1 MISYQKKRYTMDQ
14 VLSKMDPAIQKW
26 FRSKFKALTEP
37 QAFAIPLIE
46 DQKSVLISSPTGSG
60 KTISAFLAI
69 IDRLYALHREGKLE
83 DKIYCVYVSPL
94 KALAND
100 INRNLKEPLREIG
113 EVVTAMGAERPQ
125 IRVAVRSGDTS
136 TAERQKM
143 VRKPPHIFITT
154 PESLSLVLSTTKFIQ
169 RFTDAEYLII
179 DEIHDLCNSKR
190 GTLLSLAV
198 ERLQH
203 QIKRPMTRIGLSATQ
218 APIEEVAKYLV
229 GYEDG
234 KLRDCAIVDIEST
247 KGLDIAVVP
256 PVEDLAKTP
265 FEVAQGRMYLVL
277 KRLITDHK
285 TTLVF
290 TNTRSGTEHMVIKLK
305 ELGVKRVAAHHGSM
319 AKDIRLEIE
328 EQLKRGE
335 LQASVSSTSLEL
347 GIDIGFIDLVCQISS
362 PKSTAKL
369 LQRIGRAGHAV
380 SAVSKGRIIPMDP
393 EDLVE
398 CGVLVKSAYANKIDR
413 VRILR
418 NNLDVLA
425 QALVG
430 MAIDHQWDVE
440 EAFKVVRSSM
450 PYHELPRKDFDA
462 VLDYLAGRHT
472 LQDKSVYAKVWLDP
486 QQNKFGAKRG
496 SRMIYFMNI
505 GTIPEESNYRVF
517 SERGVPLGT
526 LSESF
531 VERLGAKEIFVLGG
545 KSYEFLQTK
554 GTKVFVRDAH
564 GRKPTVPSWSGEMMS
579 RTFDLSL
586 QVGEFRR
593 SMEEALGEKTTLK
606 IKDELM
612 KSMHMEMDAAE
623 TIIRFFKDQRKIGGV
638 IPHDRKILV
647 EGYIDGRGVHNAIF
661 HSVFGRSVNEALSR
675 YLAHKIN
682 LKTGF
687 RIQSSVTDN
696 TFLLALPET
705 IDLNEVTRMVSASD
719 FEEVLRQALP
729 NSEIF
734 KQRFRH
740 CATRAFMILKN
751 YRGKEISIARQHQ
764 HARKILDAL
773 ATDPDFP
780 IVKETYNEILYDFL
794 DLDNAKRVVGQV
806 DDGTI
811 TFAFREWSQIPS
823 PFALN
828 VILMG
833 MTDLL
838 TLEDRTALLK
848 ELQDSI
854 LNKVVE
860 GGERDAPKFEK
871 ERVDRYF
878 ASKKELL
885 RFSSKGEML
894 EALEKLGAVHA
905 FKYAR
910 PSLYEF
916 TSSAPDAIAKW
927 ADDLLR
933 EGKTE
938 SVWIQD
944 RMWVPTSLARR
955 YATVYR
961 HHGTLREGERRTL
974 DLLGAGKTP
983 EQLKVALAGIEDAF
997 DEDEEV
1003 IAADILRSLE
1013 TKNLVRVAGMTEDG
1027 SFVYR
1032 ARGQADRADFEH
1044 AVKGIVVA
1052 YLEYFAPTT
1061 RGRLAYDLGL
1071 DEEVLAAG
1079 LAALLKEDRVSEGY
1093 YVIGERPQFMLTA
1106 DKKGIEGQV
1115 EGAIVLEEH
1124 NVIQHIITK
1133 QFEQFRD
1140 VDGYFDWFMSAGLVY
1155 DVFNRVKDFDIEDWW
1170 DRREREEIR
1179 HGRFVRRQVGFAHDK
1194 YCDMLVSA
1202 YRQEAPLRTDEKALQ
1217 AIRASS
1223 GVTASQLGK
1232 MLRLP
1237 KEAVQEIIDRLDRNM
1252 YICRKAEERKS
1263 WSSRNVYIPYPMRN
1277 IVRDAKRRV
1286 IRQFLKSS
1294 GPASFTAIRGF
1305 TGFSFNEVFSIL
1317 NKFEEDESVRRVTV
1331 VGETSIDMY
1340 MLAEELD
1347 GLVQQTPL
1355 EEVSDRLRVLSLYD
1369 PFVQPMWAELT
1380 TKYGEGWIYPIIKNG
1395 ELVGMIE
1402 KWKMSGAVDI
1412 REVLLED
1419 ESLLP
1424 ELLDELDRMMDF
1436 YKMMGIEIIRMRKV
1450 FETPIAELEEST
1462 LEVFKSKG
1470 YHVLQGM
1477 LIKGALVPRVFQKKD
1492 VYAYLLWK
1500 QHIHGE
1506 NKVRDVLRLAQ
1517 KFGGIRSDFES
1528 YLRVQRFRRL
1538 RRHLRDNELMAGL
1551 VIPAHLTY
1559 CLRSDL
1565 RLYKRAKSRP
1575 LTGAM
1580 KELLEQL
1587 PKFDAVSRKELFE
1600 RVEMDPKEFDEAFNA
1615 LYEGLFV
1622 VRNGQNKYLRIGDAV
1637 ETQDQARRIIL
1648 ERLVANF
1655 GLVSAEGLA
1664 RMTKHEFRMHEIR
1677 DYLSEQERAGK
1688 LVKGFFIEGDETL
1701 YWMIAE
1707 DLERIGNVVC
1717 EESFVLSPFD
1727 QLALF
1732 LAAEIRRKFR
1742 IGSCFVIFN
1751 KGAMTGAFKGT
1762 KKGNTL
1768 LLSQFVGTEEEKNIL
1783 RAFERQWGLRVTEQA
1798 EGEQEDDWEIMRFW
1812 EEQAY

>member
-1 MISYQKKRYTMDQ
+1 MISYQKKRHTMAQ
-14 VLSKMDPAIQKW
+14 VLGEMDPVVQKW
-26 FRSKFKALTEP
+26 FKSKFSDVTEP
-37 QAFAIPLIE
+37 QSYAIPIIQ
-46 DQKSVLISSPTGSG
+46 QKDSVLISSPTGSG

-69 IDRLYALHREGKLE
+69 IDRLYKLHREGKLE

-113 EVVTAMGAERPQ
+113 EVASDMGLERPQ

-154 PESLSLVLSTTKFIQ
+154 PESLSLVLSTSKFIQ
-169 RFTDAEYLII
+169 RFKDVEYLIV

-190 GTLLSLAV
+190 GTLLSLGV

-203 QIKRPMTRIGLSATQ
+203 FVKEPMVRVGLSATQ
-218 APIEEVAKYLV
+218 APIEEVAKYLA
-229 GYEDG
+229 GYEGG
-234 KLRDCAIVDIEST
+234 KVRDVQIVDIEST
-247 KGLDIAVVP
+247 KGLDIAVVS
-256 PVEDLAKTP
+256 PVEDLSKTP
-265 FEVAQGRMYLVL
+265 FEVAQTRMYQVL
-277 KRLITDHK
+277 KRLIEQHK

-380 SAVSKGRIIPMDP
+380 SSISKGRLIPLEP
-393 EDLVE
+393 EELVE

-413 VRILR
+413 VRIVQ

-430 MAIDHQWDVE
+430 MAIDHQWGID
-440 EAFKVVRSSM
+440 EAYDVVRQSY
-450 PYHELPRKDFDA
+450 PYHALPREDFDA
-462 VLDYLAGRHT
+462 VLDYLAGRHS
-472 LQDKSVYAKVWLDP
+472 LQDKSVYAKVWVDEA
-486 QQNKFGAKRG
+486 QGKFGAKRG

-517 SERGVPLGT
+517 SERGVPLGS

-554 GTKVFVRDAH
+554 GTKIFVRDAH

-579 RTFDLSL
+579 RSFDLSL
-586 QVGEFRR
+586 QIGEFRR
-593 SMEEALGEKTTLK
+593 WMAGALEKSTTTK
-606 IKDELM
+606 IRNELM
-612 KSMHMEMDAAE
+612 ESMHYDVDAAE
-623 TIIRFFKDQRKIGGV
+623 TVIRFFKEQRKIGSV
-638 IPHDRKILV
+638 IPHDRAILV
-647 EGYIDGRGVHNAIF
+647 EGYIDGRGMHNVIVHSI
-661 HSVFGRSVNEALSR
+661 FGRSVNEAFSR
-675 YLAHKIN
+675 YLGHKIQKQ
-682 LKTGF
+682 LGLRVQT
-687 RIQSSVTDN
+687 SVTDN
-696 TFLLALPET
+696 NFLLALPEP
-705 IDLNEVTRMVSASD
+705 IELEQVEKWFSGKD
-719 FEEVLRQALP
+719 FEEVLREALP
-729 NSEIF
+729 TSEVF

-764 HARKILDAL
+764 HARKILEAL
-773 ATDPDFP
+773 AAEPDFP
-780 IVKETYNEILYDFL
+780 IVKETFNEILHEFL
-794 DLDNAKRVVGQV
+794 DI
-806 DDGTI
+806 DDAQMVADDIDAGKI
-811 TFAFREWSQIPS
+811 EFHYRPWSEIPT

-838 TLEDRTALLK
+838 TLEDRSALLK

-854 LNKVVE
+854 LTKVVQS
-860 GGERDAPKFEK
+860 GETEAPRFEK
-871 ERVDRYF
+871 ERVDRHF

-916 TSSAPDAIAKW
+916 TGSAPDAIAKW

-933 EGKTE
+933 EGKIE
-938 SVWIQD
+938 SVWVQD
-944 RMWVPTSLARR
+944 RMWIPTALAKR

-961 HHGTLREGERRTL
+961 SAGKLTEGEKRSLELLAQGRT
-974 DLLGAGKTP
+974 A
-983 EQLKVALAGIEDAF
+983 EQLKEALAGIGEEF

-1003 IAADILRSLE
+1003 IAGDVIRQLE
-1013 TKNLVRVAGMTEDG
+1013 TKNLVRVAGVTEDG
-1027 SFVYR
+1027 THVYR
-1032 ARGQADRADFEH
+1032 PRPDPERAEFDT
-1044 AVKGIVVA
+1044 AVAHLVTS
-1052 YLEYFAPTT
+1052 YLEYFAPVT
-1061 RGRLAYDLGL
+1061 RGRMAYDLGL
-1071 DEEVLAAG
+1071 DEDVLQTA
-1079 LAALLKEDRVSEGY
+1079 LADLLSRQVVTEGY
-1093 YVIGERPQFMLTA
+1093 FVVGERPQFMLQT

-1115 EGAIVLEEH
+1115 EGAVLVDE
-1124 NVIQHIITK
+1124 NAVIQHIIEK
-1133 QFEQFRD
+1133 QFERFES
-1140 VDGYFDWFMSAGLVY
+1140 VDDYFNTFMNAGLVY
-1155 DVFNRVKDFDIEDWW
+1155 DVFNRVKKFDIEDWW
-1170 DRREREEIR
+1170 DRREREEVR

-1194 YCDMLVSA
+1194 YADMLVSA
-1202 YRQEAPLRTDEKALQ
+1202 YRQEAPLRGDERALEI
-1217 AIRASS
+1217 IRESD
-1223 GVTASQLGK
+1223 GITASQLGK
-1232 MLRLP
+1232 RLRMP
-1237 KEAVQEIIDRLDRNM
+1237 KEQVQEIIDRLDRNM
-1252 YICRKAEERKS
+1252 FICRRAEERKS
-1263 WSSRNVYIPYPMRN
+1263 WSSRNVYIAYPLRK
-1277 IVRDAKRRV
+1277 IVPDAKRRV
-1286 IRQFLKSS
+1286 ILRFLQSS
-1294 GPASFTAIRGF
+1294 GPSSFTAIRAF
-1305 TGFSFNEVFSIL
+1305 TGFSFNDVFTTL
-1317 NKFEEDESVRRVTV
+1317 NKLEDEKVIRRISV

-1340 MLAEELD
+1340 ILATELD
-1347 GLVQQTPL
+1347 DLVKRPAQ
-1355 EEVSDRLRVLSLYD
+1355 EEVRDRLRILSLYD

-1380 TKYGEGWIYPIIKNG
+1380 TKYGEGWIYPLIKNG
-1395 ELVGMIE
+1395 ELVGMVE

-1412 REVLLED
+1412 REVMLED
-1419 ESLLP
+1419 DSLLP
-1424 ELLDELDRMMDF
+1424 ELLEELDHMMDF
-1436 YKMMGIEIIRMRKV
+1436 YKMMGIEILRIRKV
-1450 FETPIAELEEST
+1450 FETPIDELEEGT
-1462 LEVFKSKG
+1462 LEVFRANG

-1477 LIKGALVPRVFQKKD
+1477 LIKGALVPE
-1492 VYAYLLWK
+1492 VYPREQVHGYLLWK
-1500 QHIHGE
+1500 QHIHPD

-1538 RRHLRDNELMAGL
+1538 RRHLRDNELLAGL

-1559 CLRSDL
+1559 CLKSDL

-1575 LTGAM
+1575 LTPAM
-1580 KELLEQL
+1580 EELLRQL

-1600 RVEMDPKEFDEAFNA
+1600 RVEMDPKDFDEAFNA
-1615 LYEGLFV
+1615 LYEGLYV
-1622 VRNGQNKYLRIGDAV
+1622 VRNGQNKYLRIGEAQ
-1637 ETQDQARRIIL
+1637 EDQREARRIIL
-1648 ERLVANF
+1648 ERLVNNF
-1655 GLVSAEGLA
+1655 GIVSAEGLA

-1677 DYLSEQERAGK
+1677 DYLSQQERDGR

-1701 YWMIAE
+1701 YWLIKD
-1707 DLERIGNVVC
+1707 DLERVEQAEC

-1732 LAAEIRRKFR
+1732 LASEIRRKFR

-1751 KGAMTGAFKGT
+1751 KGRMSGAFKGT

-1768 LLSQFVGTEEEKNIL
+1768 VLSQFVGGDEEQGIL
-1783 RAFERQWGLRVTEQA
+1783 RSFERQWGLRVTAQE
-1798 EGEQEDDWEIMRFW
+1798 EGEQMDDWEIMRFW

>member
-1 MISYQKKRYTMDQ
+1 MISYQKKRHTMTE
-14 VLSKMDPAIQKW
+14 VLSQMDPAIQKW
-26 FRSKFKALTEP
+26 FRSKFKDLTEP
-37 QAFAIPLIE
+37 QAYAIPLIE
-46 DQKSVLISSPTGSG
+46 AKNNVLISSPTGSG

-69 IDRLYALHREGKLE
+69 IDRLYKLHREGKLE

-113 EVVTAMGAERPQ
+113 EVVAQMGGERPP

-154 PESLSLVLSTTKFIQ
+154 PESLSLVLSTSKFIQ

-190 GTLLSLAV
+190 GILLSLAV

-203 QIKRPMTRIGLSATQ
+203 LIKRPLVRVGLSATQ

-229 GYEDG
+229 GYEEG
-234 KLRDCAIVDIEST
+234 KLRDCSIVDIEST

-256 PVEDLAKTP
+256 PVEDLSKTP

-277 KRLITDHK
+277 KRLIEEHK

-380 SAVSKGRIIPMDP
+380 SSISKGRLIPMDP

-413 VRILR
+413 VRILE

-440 EAFKVVRSSM
+440 EAFTVVRRAM
-450 PYHELPRKDFDA
+450 PFHQLPRKDFDA
-462 VLDYLAGRHT
+462 VLDYLGGRHT
-472 LQDKSVYAKVWLDP
+472 LQDKSVYAKIWIDP

-586 QVGEFRR
+586 QIGEFRR
-593 SMEEALGEKTTLK
+593 WMDESIGEKTTLK
-606 IKDELM
+606 IKDEIM
-612 KSMHMEMDAAE
+612 KTMHMDMPAAE
-623 TIIRFFKDQRKIGGV
+623 TVIRFFKDQKKIGGV
-638 IPHDRKILV
+638 VPHDRAILV
-647 EGYIDGRGVHNAIF
+647 EGYIDGRGVHNVIF
-661 HSVFGRSVNEALSR
+661 HSIFGRSVNEALSR
-675 YLAHKIN
+675 YLAYKIQ
-682 LKTGF
+682 LKSGF
-687 RIQSSVTDN
+687 KIQASVTDN
-696 TFLLALPET
+696 NFLLALPEV
-705 IDLNEVTRMVSASD
+705 IDLKEVAKMVSAAD
-719 FEEVLRQALP
+719 FDDVLRASLP

-773 ATDPDFP
+773 ASDPEFP
-780 IVKETYNEILYDFL
+780 IVKETYNEVLHEFL
-794 DLDNAKRVVGQV
+794 DV
-806 DDGTI
+806 DDARDVVADIDAGKV
-811 TFAFREWSQIPS
+811 TFAFRDWSQIPS

-854 LNKVVE
+854 LTKVVE
-860 GGERDAPKFEK
+860 GGETEAPKFER

-927 ADDLLR
+927 ADDLLK
-933 EGKTE
+933 EGRIE

-944 RMWVPTSLARR
+944 RMWIPSSLARR
-955 YATVYR
+955 FSAVYR
-961 HHGTLREGERRTL
+961 HAGALSPSEKRTL

-983 EQLKVALAGIEDAF
+983 DQLKAALEGLEDAF

-1013 TKNLVRVAGMTEDG
+1013 TKNLVRVAGATEDG
-1027 SFVYR
+1027 SFIFR
-1032 ARGQADRADFEH
+1032 ARAAGDRADFET

-1052 YLEYFAPTT
+1052 YLEYFAPVT
-1061 RGRLAYDLGL
+1061 RGRLAYDLSL
-1071 DEEVLAAG
+1071 DEEVLSLG
-1079 LAALLKEDRVSEGY
+1079 LTALLKEGKVAEGY
-1093 YVIGERPQFMLTA
+1093 YVVGERPQYMLTE

-1115 EGAIVLEEH
+1115 EGAVLLDE
-1124 NVIQHIITK
+1124 NMVIQHIIAK
-1133 QFEQFRD
+1133 QFEKFETID
-1140 VDGYFDWFMSAGLVY
+1140 DYFEVFMSAGLVY
-1155 DVFNRVKDFDIEDWW
+1155 DVFSRVKKFDIEDWW
-1170 DRREREEIR
+1170 DRREREEVR

-1194 YCDMLVSA
+1194 YADMLASA
-1202 YRQEAPLRTDEKALQ
+1202 YRQEAPLRTDEKALE
-1217 AIRASS
+1217 AIRDSG

-1232 MLRLP
+1232 KLRLP
-1237 KEAVQEIIDRLDRNM
+1237 KEHVQEIIDRLDRNM

-1263 WSSRNVYIPYPMRN
+1263 WSSRNVYIPYPVRQ
-1277 IVRDAKRRV
+1277 IVKDAKRRV
-1286 IRQFLKSS
+1286 ILQFLKSS

-1317 NKFEEDESVRRVTV
+1317 NKLEEEEVAKRVTV

-1340 MLAEELD
+1340 ILTDELAE
-1347 GLVQQTPL
+1347 LVKAPAQD
-1355 EEVSDRLRVLSLYD
+1355 EVHDRLRILSLYD

-1380 TKYGEGWIYPIIKNG
+1380 TKYGEGWIYPVIKDG

-1412 REVLLED
+1412 RAVMLED
-1419 ESLLP
+1419 ESVLP
-1424 ELLDELDRMMDF
+1424 ELLDELDRMMEF
-1436 YKMMGIEIIRMRKV
+1436 YKMMGIEILRIRKV
-1450 FETPIAELEEST
+1450 FETPIEELDEGV
-1462 LEVFKSKG
+1462 LDVFRSKG

-1477 LIKGALVPRVFQKKD
+1477 LIKGALIPQVFQRKD

-1500 QHIHGE
+1500 QHIHPD

-1559 CLRSDL
+1559 CLKSDL
-1565 RLYKRAKSRP
+1565 RLYKKAKSRP
-1575 LTGAM
+1575 LTGPM
-1580 KELLEQL
+1580 RQLMEQL

-1600 RVEMDPKEFDEAFNA
+1600 RVEMDPKDFDEAFNA

-1637 ETQDQARRIIL
+1637 ETQEQARRIIL
-1648 ERLVANF
+1648 ERLVTNF

-1677 DYLSEQERAGK
+1677 DYLSEQEKGGR

-1701 YWMIAE
+1701 YWMIAA
-1707 DLERIGNVVC
+1707 DVLSIGKVVC
-1717 EESFVLSPFD
+1717 GESFVLSPFD

-1732 LAAEIRRKFR
+1732 LAAEIRRRFR

-1751 KGAMTGAFKGT
+1751 KGEMAGAFKGT

-1768 LLSQFVGTEEEKNIL
+1768 LLSQFVGTEGEKEVL
-1783 RAFERQWGLRVTEQA
+1783 RAFERQWGLRVTEQE
-1798 EGEQEDDWEIMRFW
+1798 EGEQQDDWEIMRFW

>member
-1 MISYQKKRYTMDQ
+1 MISYQKKKHTMEQ
-14 VLSKMDPAIQKW
+14 VLSTMDPAISKW
-26 FRSKFKALTEP
+26 FSSKFSELTEP
-37 QAFAIPLIE
+37 QAYAIPLIE
-46 DQKSVLISSPTGSG
+46 EQKSVLISSPTGSG

-69 IDRLYALHREGKLE
+69 INRLYALAREGKLE

-113 EVVTAMGAERPQ
+113 EVVTAMGGERPQ

-154 PESLSLVLSTTKFIQ
+154 PESLSLVLSTSKFVQ

-203 QIKRPMTRIGLSATQ
+203 LIKRPLVRVGLSATQ
-218 APIEEVAKYLV
+218 APIEEVAKFLV
-229 GYEDG
+229 GYENG
-234 KLRDCAIVDIEST
+234 KMRECTIVDIEST

-256 PVEDLAKTP
+256 PVEDLSKTP
-265 FEVAQGRMYLVL
+265 FEVTQGRMYLLL
-277 KRLITDHK
+277 KRLITEHK

-380 SAVSKGRIIPMDP
+380 SATSKGRLIPLDP

-413 VRILR
+413 VRISK

-430 MAIDHQWDVE
+430 MAIDHQWDID
-440 EAFKVVRSSM
+440 EAYKVVKSAM
-450 PYHELPRKDFDA
+450 PFHELPRKDYDA
-462 VLDYLAGRHT
+462 VIDYLAGRHT
-472 LQDKSVYAKVWLDP
+472 LQDKSVYAKIWVDP

-579 RTFDLSL
+579 RSFDLSL

-593 SMEEALGEKTTLK
+593 WMEGALEDKTTLK

-612 KSMHMEMDAAE
+612 KTMHMDLDAAE
-623 TIIRFFKDQRKIGGV
+623 TIVRFFKDQRKIGGV

-647 EGYIDGRGVHNAIF
+647 EGYIDGRGVHNVIF
-661 HSVFGRSVNEALSR
+661 HSIFGRSVNEALSR
-675 YLAHKIN
+675 YIAQKIN
-682 LKTGF
+682 AKNGM

-696 TFLLALPET
+696 NFLLAMPEAV
-705 IDLNEVTRMVSASD
+705 DLKEVAKMVSSSD
-719 FEEVLRQALP
+719 FDEVLRNALP
-729 NSEIF
+729 SSEVF

-773 ATDPDFP
+773 ASDPEFP
-780 IVKETYNEILYDFL
+780 IVKETYNEILHEFL
-794 DLDNAKRVVGQV
+794 DVDDARGVVGQIS
-806 DDGTI
+806 DGTI

-854 LNKVVE
+854 LTKVVE
-860 GGERDAPKFEK
+860 GGEMEAPKFEK

-933 EGKTE
+933 EGKIE
-938 SVWIQD
+938 SIWIQD
-944 RMWVPTSLARR
+944 RMWIPASHARR
-955 YATVYR
+955 YSAVYR
-961 HHGTLREGERRTL
+961 HHGALTDRERRTL
-974 DLLGAGKTP
+974 ELLGSGRTP
-983 EQLKVALAGIEDAF
+983 EQLKEALAGIEDAF

-1003 IAADILRSLE
+1003 IGADILRSLE
-1013 TKNLVRVAGMTEDG
+1013 TKNLVRIAGVTEDG
-1027 SFVYR
+1027 SLVYR
-1032 ARGQADRADFEH
+1032 ARGAPDRADFET
-1044 AVKGIVVA
+1044 AVRWILIA
-1052 YLEYFAPTT
+1052 YFEYFAPVT

-1071 DEEVLAAG
+1071 DEEVLSGA
-1079 LAALLKEDRVSEGY
+1079 LNALLKDGRVTEGY
-1093 YVIGERPQFMLTA
+1093 YVIGERPQYMLTD

-1115 EGAIVLEEH
+1115 EGAIMLPEGNVL
-1124 NVIQHIITK
+1124 QHIIRK
-1133 QFEQFRD
+1133 QFEQFTT
-1140 VDGYFDWFMSAGLVY
+1140 VDGYFDVFMSAGLVY
-1155 DVFNRVKDFDIEDWW
+1155 DVFNRVKGFDIEDWW

-1202 YRQEAPLRTDEKALQ
+1202 YRQEAPLRTDEKALE
-1217 AIRASS
+1217 AIRDSK

-1232 MLRLP
+1232 KLRLP

-1263 WSSRNVYIPYPMRN
+1263 WSSRNVYIPYPVRK
-1277 IVRDAKRRV
+1277 IVKDAKRRV
-1286 IRQFLKSS
+1286 IVQFLKSS
-1294 GPASFTAIRGF
+1294 GPASFTAVRGF

-1317 NKFEEDESVRRVTV
+1317 NKLEEEGSAKRVTV

-1340 MLAEELD
+1340 ILIDELE
-1347 GLVQQTPL
+1347 GLLNAPPK
-1355 EEVSDRLRVLSLYD
+1355 EEVSDRLRILSLYD

-1380 TKYGEGWIYPIIKNG
+1380 TKYGEGWIYPVIKDG

-1412 REVLLED
+1412 REVMLED
-1419 ESLLP
+1419 ETLLP
-1424 ELLDELDRMMDF
+1424 ELLDALDGMMDF
-1436 YKMMGIEIIRMRKV
+1436 YKMMGIEILRIRKV
-1450 FETPIAELEEST
+1450 FETPIEELDEGVI
-1462 LEVFKSKG
+1462 EVFRSKG
-1470 YHVLQGM
+1470 YHLLQGM
-1477 LIKGALVPRVFQKKD
+1477 LIKGSLVPRVFKKKD

-1500 QHIHGE
+1500 QHIHSE

-1559 CLRSDL
+1559 CLKSDL
-1565 RLYKRAKSRP
+1565 RLYKKAKSRP
-1575 LTGAM
+1575 LTVPM

-1600 RVEMDPKEFDEAFNA
+1600 RVDMDPKEFDEAFNA

-1648 ERLVANF
+1648 ERLVTNF

-1707 DLERIGNVVC
+1707 DLERIGQIVC

-1751 KGAMTGAFKGT
+1751 KGEMTGAFKGT

-1768 LLSQFVGTEEEKNIL
+1768 LLSQFVGTEDEKNIL
-1783 RAFERQWGLRVTEQA
+1783 RAFERQWGLRVTEHE
-1798 EGEQEDDWEIMRFW
+1798 EGEQQDDWEIMRFW

>member
-1 MISYQKKRYTMDQ
+1 MISYQKKKHTMEQ

-26 FRSKFKALTEP
+26 FTSKFKELTEP

-46 DQKSVLISSPTGSG
+46 EQKSVLISSPTGSG

-113 EVVTAMGAERPQ
+113 EIVTAMGKERPQ

-169 RFTDAEYLII
+169 RFTAAEYLII

-198 ERLQH
+198 ERLQA
-203 QIKRPMTRIGLSATQ
+203 QIQRPLTRIGLSATQ

-234 KLRDCAIVDIEST
+234 KLRDCVIVDIEST
-247 KGLDIAVVP
+247 KGLDIAVAP

-265 FEVAQGRMYLVL
+265 FEVAQARMYLLL
-277 KRLITDHK
+277 KRLISEHK

-305 ELGVKRVAAHHGSM
+305 ELGIKRVAAHHGSM

-380 SAVSKGRIIPMDP
+380 ASVSKGRLIPMDP

-398 CGVLVKSAYANKIDR
+398 CGVLVRSAYANKIDR

-440 EAFKVVRSSM
+440 EAYKVVRRAM
-450 PYHELPRKDFDA
+450 PYHDLPRKDFDA

-593 SMEEALGEKTTLK
+593 SMEEWLDDKTTLK
-606 IKDELM
+606 IKDDLM
-612 KSMHMEMDAAE
+612 KTMHMDMDAAE
-623 TIIRFFKDQRKIGGV
+623 TIIRFFKDQKKIGGV
-638 IPHDRKILV
+638 IPNDRKMLV
-647 EGYIDGRGVHNAIF
+647 EGYIDGRGVHNIIF
-661 HSVFGRSVNEALSR
+661 HSIFGRSVNEALSR
-675 YLAHKIN
+675 YLAQK
-682 LKTGF
+682 LQAARGL
-687 RIQSSVTDN
+687 RVLASVTDN
-696 TFLLALPET
+696 NFLLAVGEA
-705 IDLNEVTRMVSASD
+705 IDLKEVAAMVSSSD
-719 FEEVLRQALP
+719 FAQVLREALP

-773 ATDPDFP
+773 ASEPDFP
-780 IVKETYNEILYDFL
+780 IIKETYNEVLHEYL
-794 DLDNAKRVVGQV
+794 DVDDATKVVEQIT
-806 DDGTI
+806 DGTI

-833 MTDLL
+833 MSDLL
-838 TLEDRTALLK
+838 TLEDRTSLLK

-854 LNKVVE
+854 LTKVVE
-860 GGERDAPKFEK
+860 GGEMEAPKFEK

-933 EGKTE
+933 EGRIE

-944 RMWVPTSLARR
+944 RMWIPAAHARR
-955 YATVYR
+955 YAAVYR
-961 HHGTLREGERRTL
+961 HHGPLTSTERRTL
-974 DLLGAGKTP
+974 DLLGAGRTP
-983 EQLKVALAGIEDAF
+983 EQLKEALAGIEDAF

-1013 TKNLVRVAGMTEDG
+1013 TKNLVRVAGVTEDG
-1027 SFVYR
+1027 SLMYK
-1032 ARGQADRADFEH
+1032 ARGGPDRADFES
-1044 AVKGIVVA
+1044 AVKWIVVA
-1052 YLEYFAPTT
+1052 YLEYFAPAT
-1061 RGRLAYDLGL
+1061 RGRMAYDLGL
-1071 DEEVLAAG
+1071 DEEVLNTAMDV
-1079 LAALLKEDRVSEGY
+1079 LLKDEKITEGY
-1093 YVIGERPQFMLTA
+1093 YVIGERPQYMLTE
-1106 DKKGIEGQV
+1106 DKNGIEGQV
-1115 EGAIVLEEH
+1115 EGAVVLDEK
-1124 NVIQHIITK
+1124 NVIQHIIAK
-1133 QFEQFRD
+1133 QFEQFHD
-1140 VDGYFDWFMSAGLVY
+1140 VEGYFDVFMSAGLVY
-1155 DVFNRVKDFDIEDWW
+1155 DVFNRVKGFDIEDWW

-1194 YCDMLVSA
+1194 YCDTLVSA
-1202 YRQEAPLRTDEKALQ
+1202 YRQEAPLRGDEKALEV
-1217 AIRASS
+1217 IRESG

-1232 MLRLP
+1232 KLHLP
-1237 KEAVQEIIDRLDRNM
+1237 KESVQEIIDRLDRNM
-1252 YICRKAEERKS
+1252 FICRKAEERKS
-1263 WSSRNVYIPYPMRN
+1263 WSSRNVYIPYPMRR
-1277 IVRDAKRRV
+1277 IYKDAKRRV
-1286 IRQFLKSS
+1286 IQQFLKSS

-1317 NKFEEDESVRRVTV
+1317 NKLEEEEKITRVTV
-1331 VGETSIDMY
+1331 LGETSIDMY
-1340 MLAEELD
+1340 ILNEELE
-1347 GLVQQTPL
+1347 GLIKAPPR
-1355 EEVSDRLRVLSLYD
+1355 EEVNDRLRILSLYD

-1380 TKYGEGWIYPIIKNG
+1380 TKYGEGWIYPVLLKG

-1424 ELLDELDRMMDF
+1424 QLLVELDNMMEF
-1436 YKMMGIEIIRMRKV
+1436 YKMMGIEILRLRKV
-1450 FETPIAELEEST
+1450 FETPIEELEEGT
-1462 LEVFKSKG
+1462 LEVFRSHG

-1477 LIKGALVPRVFQKKD
+1477 LIKGALVPKVFKKKD

-1500 QHIHGE
+1500 QHIHPE

-1559 CLRSDL
+1559 CLKSDL
-1565 RLYKRAKSRP
+1565 RLYKKAKSRP
-1575 LTGAM
+1575 LTPAM

-1600 RVEMDPKEFDEAFNA
+1600 RVDMDPKDFDEAFNA

-1622 VRNGQNKYLRIGDAV
+1622 VRNGQNKYLRIGDAL
-1637 ETQDQARRIIL
+1637 ENQDQARRVIL

-1707 DLERIGNVVC
+1707 DVDKIGQVVC

-1751 KGAMTGAFKGT
+1751 KGEMTGAFKGT

-1768 LLSQFVGTEEEKNIL
+1768 LLSQFVGAEGEKEVL
-1783 RAFERQWGLRVTEQA
+1783 RAFERQWGLRVTEHE
-1798 EGEQEDDWEIMRFW
+1798 EGVQEDDWEIMRFW